1 MTTTSPDETTHL
13 LSGRPTDGKD
23 GRAAAWLRRAF
34 SVENRILLAGFLVT
48 LSFSFTQVPYV
59 ASRLDT

>member
-1 MTTTSPDETTHL
+1 MATTSADETTHL
-13 LSGRPTDGKD
+13 LSGRPAGGK
-23 GRAAAWLRRAF
+23 GGSRAAAWLRRVF

-59 ASRLDT
+59 ASP